1 MHSKRALVRLDEL
14 AKCVVVWRWALLR
27 MRNRPDH
34 RAQVYLA
41 KTVPAGAMSSGP
53 DHRLYRCE
61 VIGMSRY
68 MVLLYANESGM
79 PKPGTPE
86 FETQNAAYGAVY
98 EDFARRGAF
107 VSGDPLGPSSA
118 ATSVRI
124 RDGKRQDTPG
134 PAGSTQEQLIGYYV
148 LNCTDQ
154 QEASAL
160 AASIPCA
167 QVGTVEVR
175 PVFEM

>member
-1 MHSKRALVRLDEL
+1 MSKF
-14 AKCVVVWRWALLR
+14 
-27 MRNRPDH
+27 
-34 RAQVYLA
+34 
-41 KTVPAGAMSSGP
+41 
-53 DHRLYRCE
+53 
-61 VIGMSRY
+61 
-68 MVLLYANESGM
+68 MVLLYANESAM
-79 PKPGTPE
+79 PKPGTAE
-86 FETQNAAYGAVY
+86 FDAQNAAYGAVY
-98 EDFARRGAF
+98 EDFAKRGAF

-124 RDGKRQDTPG
+124 RAGKRQDTPG
-134 PAGSTQEQLIGYYV
+134 SASSAPEQLIGYYV
-148 LNCTDQ
+148 LNCKDQ